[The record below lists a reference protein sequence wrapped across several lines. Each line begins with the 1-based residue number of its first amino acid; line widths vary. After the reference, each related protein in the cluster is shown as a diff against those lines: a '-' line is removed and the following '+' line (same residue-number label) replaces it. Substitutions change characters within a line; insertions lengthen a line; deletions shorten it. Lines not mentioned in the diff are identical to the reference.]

1 MDDLESCSSVSYG
14 TSGHAIP
21 IHGRIGHPSRR
32 VTGYTVG
39 IVSAWIEIDG
49 VEYEYE
55 GVEAEAIIGILAVRI
70 P

>member
-1 MDDLESCSSVSYG
+1 MDVLESCSSVSYG

-21 IHGRIGHPSRR
+21 IRGRIGHPSNR
-32 VTGYTVG
+32 VTGYAVG

-49 VEYEYE
+49 VEYE
-55 GVEAEAIIGILAVRI
+55 GLEAEAIIGILAVRI